1 MALVDY
7 IEWGHFESN
16 QEGTTRG
23 CGEVKSPKIM
33 GSATRRAAF
42 AAVAFFYSVGNIST
56 SLPLEFQTDNEGEN
70 LFVTNQNHTTI
81 RRPFSPSSF
90 EQTLADRGLNL
101 ITTASG
107 CHLAAW
113 VFQAGE
119 PQFIDCYLP
128 GGHGM
133 FPPSEESIYNASQ
146 HLDGGTVPMIQ
157 PYDTIYVNIEG
168 LAIFIDTILPNI
180 STPIVLLAGQ
190 WQRCKKLAKE
200 KEEVLLASPYIVK
213 LFIHSVNYHLHDWRN
228 PKVAPWA
235 YGISHARYSPSDP
248 DHLEPYRRA
257 FWMYLHANKTRGIM
271 HGYLNRFSN
280 RRRRKKVPSSPK
292 KLTPTEYY
300 DEMAQHQFILSPNG
314 DRPECYRHYEAI
326 GLGTVPITQLSL
338 LTHPHFQP
346 GPILYG
352 TTDWNLTAE
361 QALER
366 LGTSRFPAVNRLMIL
381 EEYWIGY
388 VQGIV
393 GRSDLRWF
401 DRIARQHAKFEDFQV
416 LQERPT
422 MTANNDT
429 VDA

>member
-7 IEWGHFESN
+7 VEWGHFESN
-16 QEGTTRG
+16 QEGIRLG
-23 CGEVKSPKIM
+23 CREVRSPKIV
-33 GSATRRAAF
+33 GSATRRVAF
-42 AAVAFFYSVGNIST
+42 AIGAFFYSVGNIST
-56 SLPLEFQTDNEGEN
+56 SLPLAFQTKNEGDDHFEI
-70 LFVTNQNHTTI
+70 NHNHSTI

-90 EQTLADRGLNL
+90 EQTLAERRLNL

-113 VFQAGE
+113 VFQAGGAK
-119 PQFIDCYLP
+119 FIDCYLP

-133 FPPSEESIYNASQ
+133 YSPSEESIYNVSQ
-146 HLDGGTVPMIQ
+146 HLDGETVAMIQ
-157 PYDTIYVNIEG
+157 PYDTVYVNIEG
-168 LAIFIDTILPNI
+168 LPIFIDTILPNI
-180 STPIVLLAGQ
+180 STPIVLMAGQ
-190 WQRCKKLAKE
+190 WQRGRKLPKE
-200 KEEVLLASPYIVK
+200 KEEVLLASPNIVK
-213 LFIHSVNYHLHDWRN
+213 LFIHSINYYLHDWRN

-235 YGISHARYSPSDP
+235 YGISHTKYRPSDP
-248 DHLEPYRRA
+248 DHLEAYRTA
-257 FWMYLHANKTRGIM
+257 FWKYLHTNKTKGIM
-271 HGYLNRFSN
+271 YGYVTRFTN
-280 RRRRKKVPSSPK
+280 FRRRKKVPSSPK

-326 GLGTVPITQLSL
+326 GLGTIPITQLSL
-338 LTHPHFQP
+338 RTHPHFQP

-366 LGTSRFPAVNRLMIL
+366 LGTSQLPAVNRLMIL

-393 GRSDLRWF
+393 GRGDLRWF
-401 DRIARQHAKFEDFQV
+401 DRLERKHSKLEDFQV
-416 LQERPT
+416 LVEPI
-422 MTANNDT
+422 MTVTNDT
-429 VDA
+429 IVA